1 MLKLTH
7 NEPSSNNPP
16 LKFHD
21 IFKFI
26 DGSSS
31 SFEIYLDPQT
41 LNCILPDMKPPEWA
55 QLDYEQCENC
65 PLDAAVYPKC
75 PVAYCIATMTDAF
88 REFSSHETSHVLIM
102 TRHRDYSKATTLQ
115 EGLASLMGLYMASSG
130 CPHLEKL
137 KPLTHLHLPFA
148 SLDEN
153 VLRTAAMY
161 LLIQYHRMKKGKHP
175 DWDMKQ
181 LETIY
186 DHIRTVNSGISR
198 RLRRAARKEASL
210 TALANLDYTASL
222 VPFVIDETL
231 ENIERSVTSYMEE

>member
-1 MLKLTH
+1 MLNLADYKPPAI
-7 NEPSSNNPP
+7 EPP
-16 LKFHD
+16 LKFHY

-31 SFEIYLDPQT
+31 SFEVYLDPQT
-41 LNCILPDMKPPEWA
+41 LNCILPEQDPPEWA
-55 QLDYEQCENC
+55 NLKYEQCENC
-65 PLDAAVYPKC
+65 PLDETVSPQC
-75 PVAYCIATMTDAF
+75 PVAYCISTMTDVF
-88 REFSSHETSHVLIM
+88 REFSSHETSHVLVM

-115 EGLASLMGLYMASSG
+115 EGLTSLMGLYMASSG
-130 CPHLEKL
+130 CPHLERL
-137 KPLTHLHLPFA
+137 KPLTRLHLPFA

-153 VLRTAAMY
+153 VLRTASIY

-175 DWDMKQ
+175 DWEFKR

-186 DHIRTVNSGISR
+186 DRIRVVNSGISR
-198 RLRRAARKEASL
+198 RLRHAARKEASL

-231 ENIERSVTSYMEE
+231 ENIEQSVTSYMEE